1 MSRSALKSIAA
12 SLRLAARPEGVTTED
27 VAIETG
33 LSRSAARKILA
44 GLESE
49 GLLVSEEPA
58 RKGMPRG
65 EYKKVWK
72 TSSPPLT
79 CGV

>member
-1 MSRSALKSIAA
+1 MSRSALKSIATA
-12 SLRLAARPEGVTTED
+12 IRLAPRPEGVTTED
-27 VAIETG
+27 VSSETG

-49 GLLVSEEPA
+49 GLLVSEEPQ

-72 TSSPPLT
+72 ALR
-79 CGV
+79 

>member
-1 MSRSALKSIAA
+1 MSRSALKSIALA
-12 SLRLAARPEGVTTED
+12 LRLAARPEGVTTEG

-44 GLESE
+44 GLETE

-58 RKGMPRG
+58 RRGTARG

-72 TSSPPLT
+72 ALR
-79 CGV
+79 